1 MQRAASFL
9 PKRVGAWQDT
19 RYACRLRFTGNVSQ
33 NKCGE
38 CEMCQ
43 IVGVNSLSA
52 ESTKPWQKAA
62 LMGATA

>member
-33 NKCGE
+33 NN
-38 CEMCQ
+38 
-43 IVGVNSLSA
+43 VVSA
-52 ESTKPWQKAA
+52 RCAKFWASIA
-62 LMGATA
+62 

>member
-33 NKCGE
+33 NNVVSARCAKLW
-38 CEMCQ
+38 
-43 IVGVNSLSA
+43 VSTALALNLRSLG
-52 ESTKPWQKAA
+52 KRP
-62 LMGATA
+62 L